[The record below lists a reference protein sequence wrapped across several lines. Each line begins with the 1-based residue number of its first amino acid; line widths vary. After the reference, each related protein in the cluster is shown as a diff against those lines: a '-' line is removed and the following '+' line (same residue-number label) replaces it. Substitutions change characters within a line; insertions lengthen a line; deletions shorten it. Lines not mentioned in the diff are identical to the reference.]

1 MKIEVSRLSSR
12 VWQWA
17 VFDAVGNHLAGGYC
31 ATKRDALSDA
41 SIVSRSL

>member
-31 ATKRDALSDA
+31 ATKRAAMSDA
-41 SIVSRSL
+41 AIALNSL